1 MENSCVL
8 IGLDTSISSTGVSI
22 YLNGELASYF
32 SLNQTNK
39 KLTSDEKFNEM
50 SNLIFD
56 VLCSYRPDIVVCEL
70 TSMTR
75 NAVTQRNLTL
85 LLGVV
90 KGWCIFNDVSCHFF
104 RASEWRSLVK
114 DKDEK
119 LPRKRVELKEWS
131 KNKTRLLYEIEVEND
146 DISDAI
152 LIGRAYSN
160 MIDNLIK

>member
-1 MENSCVL
+1 MDNDCVL
-8 IGLDTSISSTGVSI
+8 IGLDTSITSTGVSI
-22 YLNGELASYF
+22 YYNGELASYF
-32 SLNQTNK
+32 SLNQSDK
-39 KLTSDEKFNEM
+39 KLTSDEKFNAM
-50 SNLIFD
+50 SELIFE
-56 VLCSYRPDIVVCEL
+56 VLCSYQPDIVVCEL

-90 KGWCIFNDVSCHFF
+90 KGWCIFNNVLCHFF

-131 KNKTRLLYEIEVEND
+131 KNKTRLLFNIEPEND

-152 LIGRAYSN
+152 LIGKAYIN
-160 MIDNLIK
+160 MIDKIIK